1 MGLKHPKK
9 NVDFFILE
17 TNQCLQKKTAKFG
30 VINRNMTS
38 VTNKYV
44 GIHYA
49 WIDTK
54 NIHNKVKSRWEVD
67 TYRVYWYI

>member
-1 MGLKHPKK
+1 MVKRGENYLE

-49 WIDTK
+49 
-54 NIHNKVKSRWEVD
+54 
-67 TYRVYWYI
+67 